1 MSDMP
6 PDNATMSTLV
16 LSAIK
21 AYDSKRPR
29 SIQSVEGLLGPS
41 DLGFCAN
48 KAALTTK
55 GIPDSD
61 SKSTWPAMLGT
72 AVGEWVEN
80 GMKEAF
86 PDWIVGTVDQVRVE
100 HTFPSGATVGGTPDL
115 VMPSW
120 NAVYDDKTKDGFE
133 WVKREPWSRNH
144 LWQVTTYVLGLI
156 DKGILDPTRPITMG
170 LIFWDR
176 SGEIEQ
182 PYVVTRLFDPSVED
196 EIDHW
201 IGEVIDAV
209 KHDTEAAKEI
219 PSPVCERI
227 CEKFT
232 ACRGQLPDSDSDL
245 ITDPDLIGAMKMYLE
260 GQQMTKDA
268 KRLTS
273 QAKTM
278 LDGVSGVGEGIQVR
292 WTHVNGS
299 QVPSFERQG
308 YDKID
313 VREVRQS

>member
-1 MSDMP
+1 MSAPTD
-6 PDNATMSTLV
+6 TLMSELA

-21 AYDSKRPR
+21 RYDAKRPR
-29 SIQSVEGLLGPS
+29 SIQSREGLLGPS
-41 DLGFCAN
+41 DMGFCAN

-55 GIPDSD
+55 GVPDSD

-72 AVGEWVEN
+72 AIGEWCEA

-100 HTFPSGATVGGTPDL
+100 HTFPCGAVVGGTPDL
-115 VMPSW
+115 IMPSW
-120 NAVYDDKTKDGFE
+120 NAIYDDKTKDGFE

-144 LWQVTTYVLGLI
+144 LWQVSTYVLGAI
-156 DKGILDPTRPITMG
+156 DAGILDPTKPITMG
-170 LIFWDR
+170 LVFWDR

-182 PYVVTRLFDPSVED
+182 PYVVSRLFDPSVED
-196 EIDHW
+196 EIDYW
-201 IGEVIDAV
+201 ITEVIDAV
-209 KHDTEAAKEI
+209 KHGTDAEREI
-219 PSPVCERI
+219 PAPLCERI

-232 ACRGQLPDSDSDL
+232 ACRGQLPDADGDL
-245 ITDPDLIGAMKMYLE
+245 IVDPELIGAMKMYLE
-260 GQQMTKDA
+260 GQEMTKEA

-278 LDGVSGVGEGIQVR
+278 LDGVSGIGEGIQVR
-292 WTHVNGS
+292 WTRVNGS
-299 QVPSFERQG
+299 TVPSFERTG

-313 VREVRQS
+313 VRRVRQS